1 MNMRRSRNDVSD
13 IAIMPDFL
21 AIITDKNFINASKFK
36 ENNTAYLVPTKDKE
50 IDELM
55 RIQLSRLKMFID
67 ETALK
72 EMDLTLFDAI
82 FSIALKQCDTA
93 LKNGVEPSKE
103 LVIWIPDIVKYLGA
117 KKTSINERDAII
129 NQLTGEYC
137 RLLGIING
145 DRYAVISFQNE
156 NHRDNTIVITV
167 PYIFEI
173 IRLLQSSRKITT
185 SKGKE
190 YSKPIYSFLVKP
202 EIYKVRCKHA
212 IDIVKRF
219 VVLIE
224 QAGSHT
230 PHISAETIVNE
241 NDYLMDKMMNTSSS
255 DFNKTLKRVFG
266 CALIYLSDYTM
277 LEEHYEDIKL
287 PDPFDSAN
295 IPTKATLRSTV
306 FRFPHKGKRR
316 ACRYRYTKSKETA
329 LEYGELPSKYG
340 ELP

>member
-137 RLLGIING
+137 RLL
-145 DRYAVISFQNE
+145 
-156 NHRDNTIVITV
+156 
-167 PYIFEI
+167 
-173 IRLLQSSRKITT
+173 
-185 SKGKE
+185 
-190 YSKPIYSFLVKP
+190 
-202 EIYKVRCKHA
+202 
-212 IDIVKRF
+212 
-219 VVLIE
+219 
-224 QAGSHT
+224 
-230 PHISAETIVNE
+230 
-241 NDYLMDKMMNTSSS
+241 
-255 DFNKTLKRVFG
+255 
-266 CALIYLSDYTM
+266 
-277 LEEHYEDIKL
+277 
-287 PDPFDSAN
+287 
-295 IPTKATLRSTV
+295 
-306 FRFPHKGKRR
+306 
-316 ACRYRYTKSKETA
+316 
-329 LEYGELPSKYG
+329 
-340 ELP
+340 